1 MSQPEVLGPYISELG
16 NTNLIPSRIINKKK
30 DSFTKLTTTT
40 KFQEAWESN
49 VNLPPLLPIVQTP
62 DSSKSKKGY
71 KMPPHSGRKLTV

>member
-40 KFQEAWESN
+40 KFQEA
-49 VNLPPLLPIVQTP
+49 
-62 DSSKSKKGY
+62 
-71 KMPPHSGRKLTV
+71 